1 MWVHTQ
7 QFTKNAT
14 SENMDLSP
22 DVNFKQVSHDSVVG
36 WLENKAKAMA
46 MAKLLTKNAEI
57 QTETSK
63 FILM

>member
-1 MWVHTQ
+1 MWGHTQ

-22 DVNFKQVSHDSVVG
+22 DVNFKQVSHDSVLG

-46 MAKLLTKNAEI
+46 MAKLSI
-57 QTETSK
+57 
-63 FILM
+63 